1 MTTTPN
7 KPNMLDLTTL
17 RTKLQQTNGK
27 AYWRSLDE
35 LADTK
40 EFQQLVEKEFSQYLP
55 ISNPVNRRTFLKL
68 MGASLAFAGLNAC
81 TKQPQEKIFPYVQPP
96 EELVPGKPLYFA
108 TAMLRGGY
116 ANGVLVENHMGRPT
130 KVEGNPEHPA
140 SLGATDI
147 FAQAEVLNLY
157 DPERSQ
163 VLMHLGR
170 ISTWEAFVTAMSNAL
185 EAQRA
190 KAGAGLRILTETIT
204 SPSLAHQLQTL
215 LAAFPSAKWYQYE
228 PVNRDQVY
236 AGAQLAFSEFVETQY
251 RFEQAEVVLSLDAD
265 FMGDMPGSLRYARD
279 FMAMR
284 RVADEAK
291 MNRLY
296 MIESTP
302 TLTGTVA
309 DHRLAM
315 KPSSVEGFASALL
328 AEVEDRG
335 LRIED
340 RDPRSSILD
349 PRWIK
354 AVASDLKQHH
364 GACVVVAGE
373 QQSARVHALAHAMN
387 HALGNVGTTVIYT
400 EPVVAQPKSQTESLR
415 ELTVEMSNG
424 QVELL
429 LMLGGNPV
437 FNAPVDLNF
446 AQALDNVSQR
456 VHLSLHED
464 ETSAFSHWHIPALH
478 SLESWGDA
486 RAFDGTITLIQP
498 LIAPLYGGKSPYE
511 VLALFTNQAGQT
523 THDIVQA
530 YWKNQNLAVRFEDF
544 WQTSLH
550 DGLIANSA
558 LPVKTVDSGSL
569 MVDRESQST
578 IHDPRSTI
586 NAPQS
591 TINDQQLELTF
602 RPDPTLHDGRYANNG
617 WLQELPK
624 PFTRLTW
631 DNAALISPAL
641 AERLHLKDEDVV
653 DLQYNNRTLRTPVW
667 IVPGHPADAVTV
679 HFGYG
684 RNRGGKIANGTGV
697 NAYALRTS
705 DAPWQ
710 GARVEIKK
718 TGERYT
724 LASTQIHHNM
734 ENRHLV
740 RAGTLEQFIQHP
752 EFVHEM
758 GHEPA
763 EDMTLY
769 PPHKY
774 EGNSW
779 GMVIDL
785 NSCIGCNACT
795 IACQS
800 ENNIPVVGKEQVENG
815 REMHWIRVDRYY
827 HGDLDNPETYH
838 QPLPC
843 MHCENAPCEPV
854 CPVGATVHND
864 EGLNDMVYNRCV
876 GTRYCANNCPYKVR
890 RFNFLLYQDFETPS
904 LQLLRNPDVSV
915 RSRGVME
922 KCTYCVQRINY
933 ARIEAKKEDRDI
945 RDGEIVTAC
954 QQVCPTQA
962 IAFGN
967 INDPNSRVSKLRA
980 KPLNYGL
987 LADLNT
993 RPRTTYL
1000 ARLRN
1005 PNPEL
1010 EESAERA

>member
-1 MTTTPN
+1 
-7 KPNMLDLTTL
+7 MLDLTAL
-17 RTKLQQTNGK
+17 RDRLQHTGGK

-68 MGASLAFAGLNAC
+68 MGASLALAGLNAC

-147 FAQAEVLNLY
+147 FSQAEVLNLY

-163 VLMHLGR
+163 VLMQLGR
-170 ISTWEAFVTAMSNAL
+170 ISTWEAFVTAISNAL

-215 LAAFPSAKWYQYE
+215 LDAFPAAKWYQYE

-236 AGAQLAFSEFVETQY
+236 AGAKLAYGEFLETQY
-251 RFEQAEVVLSLDAD
+251 RFDKAEVVLSLDAD
-265 FMGDMPGSLRYARD
+265 FMSDMPGSLRYARE
-279 FMAMR
+279 FMNKR

-296 MIESTP
+296 VIESTP

-315 KPSSVEGFASALL
+315 KPSAIEDFARALL
-328 AEVEDRG
+328 AEIEDRG
-335 LRIED
+335 SRIED
-340 RDPRSSILD
+340 RESK
-349 PRWIK
+349 WIK
-354 AVASDLKQHH
+354 AIASDLKKHR

-373 QQSARVHALAHAMN
+373 QQSPVVHAFAHVIN
-387 HALGNVGTTVIYT
+387 HALDNIGKTVIYT
-400 EPVVAQPKSQTESLR
+400 EPVVASPSLQTDSLR
-415 ELTVEMSNG
+415 ELTAEMSSG
-424 QVELL
+424 SVELL

-437 FNAPVDLNF
+437 FDAPVDLNF
-446 AQALDNVSQR
+446 AQALDKVPQR

-464 ETSAFSHWHIPALH
+464 ETSELCHWHIPALH

-486 RAFDGTITLIQP
+486 RAFDGTVTLVQP

-511 VLALFTNQAGQT
+511 VLGLFTNQAGQT

-530 YWKNQNLAVRFEDF
+530 YWKNQNLAPEFEKF

-550 DGLIANSA
+550 DGLITNSA
-558 LPVKTVDSGSL
+558 FPAKQVSL
-569 MVDRESQST
+569 ST
-578 IHDPRSTI
+578 TNNQRPTT
-586 NAPQS
+586 N
-591 TINDQQLELTF
+591 NQQPATSIEITF

-641 AERLHLKDEDVV
+641 AERLRLKDEDVV
-653 DLQYNNRTLRTPVW
+653 DLQYRGRTLRTPVW
-667 IVPGHPADAVTV
+667 IVPGHPADVVTV

-684 RNRGGKIANGTGV
+684 RLRGGKVANGAGV

-705 DAPWQ
+705 DAAWQ
-710 GARVEIKK
+710 GVGVEIKK
-718 TGERYT
+718 TGERYV

-758 GHEPA
+758 GHEPTD
-763 EDMTLY
+763 DMTLY
-769 PPHKY
+769 PKHEY
-774 EGNSW
+774 NGNSW

-785 NSCIGCNACT
+785 NACIGCNACT

-827 HGDLDNPETYH
+827 QGDLDNPETYH

-967 INDPNSRVSKLRA
+967 INDPNSRVAKLRA

-1010 EESAERA
+1010 EEGVEHA

>member
-1 MTTTPN
+1 MTTLD

-17 RTKLQQTNGK
+17 RTKLQQTRGK
-27 AYWRSLDE
+27 QYWRSLDE
-35 LADTK
+35 LAETK

-68 MGASLAFAGLNAC
+68 MGASLSFAGLNAC

-163 VLMHLGR
+163 TVSHLGR

-204 SPSLAHQLQTL
+204 SPSLAQQLETL
-215 LAAFPSAKWYQYE
+215 LAAFPAAKWHQYE
-228 PVNRDQVY
+228 PVNRDDVY
-236 AGAQLAFSEFVETQY
+236 AGAKLALGEFVETQY
-251 RFEQAEVVLSLDAD
+251 RFAQAEVVLSLDAD
-265 FMGDMPGSLRYARD
+265 FMSDMPGSLRYARE
-279 FMAMR
+279 FMSKR

-296 MIESTP
+296 VIESTP

-315 KPSSVEGFASALL
+315 KPSLVEEFARALL
-328 AEVEDRG
+328 AEIEDRG
-335 LRIED
+335 SRIED
-340 RDPRSSILD
+340 SDPRSSILD

-354 AVASDLKQHH
+354 AIASDLKQHR
-364 GACVVVAGE
+364 GACIVIAGE
-373 QQSARVHALAHAMN
+373 QQSANVHALAHAMN
-387 HALGNVGTTVIYT
+387 HALGNVGKTVIYT
-400 EPVVAQPKSQTESLR
+400 EPVVAQPTLQTESLR
-415 ELTVEMSNG
+415 ELTHEMANG

-446 AQALDNVSQR
+446 AQALDKVPQR
-456 VHLSLHED
+456 VHLSMYED
-464 ETSAFSHWHIPALH
+464 ETSELCHWHIPALH

-486 RAFDGTITLIQP
+486 RAFDGTVTLIQP
-498 LIAPLYGGKSPYE
+498 LIAPLYGGKSSHE
-511 VLALFTNQAGQT
+511 VLGLFTNQAGQT
-523 THDIVQA
+523 THDIVQS

-550 DGLIANSA
+550 DGLIADSA
-558 LPVKTVDSGSL
+558 LPVRTVDSGSL
-569 MVDRESQST
+569 IVNRESRST
-578 IHDPRSTI
+578 IH
-586 NAPQS
+586 NPQS
-591 TINDQQLELTF
+591 TTNDQQLELTF
-602 RPDPTLHDGRYANNG
+602 RPDPTLHDGRHANNG

-641 AERLHLKDEDVV
+641 AERLGLKDEDVV
-653 DLQYNNRTLRTPVW
+653 DLEYNGRTLRTPVW
-667 IVPGHPADAVTV
+667 IVPGHPADAITV

-684 RNRGGKIANGTGV
+684 RARGGKIANGTGV

-705 DAPWQ
+705 EAQWHAA
-710 GARVEIKK
+710 GVEIKK

-769 PPHKY
+769 PKHEY
-774 EGNSW
+774 NGNSW

-827 HGDLDNPETYH
+827 EGDLDNPDTYH

-1010 EESAERA
+1010 EEDNEHV